1 MRHTF
6 QLGQGDGWP
15 GLDEQKDARAT
26 RGATAARHTLRDSGR
41 LECRPGEGA
50 ALVMPSSP
58 LRAVFEHTKQSDGTK
73 VLLAVAGR
81 SLYRKGTGDTTPVTL
96 AFSGGAIVDVP
107 DGGVTFVQD
116 GTRTLL
122 LVSAGAVVPPLPAPY
137 TPDPIPDDDTEPD
150 RPAPDGVVTVIGS
163 DATALVLNVSAGTD
177 DSEAVPSRV
186 LKVYTS
192 EANRDANSTTGLVA
206 SYPRTLGPDGA
217 DLFSYRADGLNPTA
231 TYYGSVSYTD
241 GSGNT
246 RIVPFSGTT
255 GAGTAQAVGSVPL
268 IWDEDTPDVVYPLQ
282 LPAAPTITSI
292 ARADYVDSTFDRT
305 MGNYLPLRTGGNL
318 GTGWTVTGASLGN
331 AEWTSTPMGGI
342 GLHVDTSSVVGDGTE
357 QVYFTETTPVDLSSV
372 NGLTFKAFSGGN
384 EKTTGQHWALILA
397 EQSGGVPDTWFEL
410 PFSIPT
416 AGQTCDVTV
425 SLADIPAS
433 SRNAIVYWGFRWTNN
448 VESVIWINRL
458 RSYGGLEGQKEYA
471 LVLRKTLLSGEDGEL
486 LLDSPE
492 SAIVSADA
500 GTNGAQL
507 TVAFA
512 AIPADHSGLIYRRDE
527 TAGRLHYVA
536 TVAAAATSYVD
547 TVSDISTNPVL
558 VEGRAGVPMDATA
571 IGLHHG
577 RLVLATAGSLWVSSL
592 GNIAEWFDR
601 DPAMLPDLH
610 ALGLVT
616 DKDGMRLP
624 LSDAGAVRAML
635 PLGVWTGADFVGDTL
650 VMTDAWDVRLSGTTP
665 DTFSLGYRRQGGV
678 CGGAACCRDNAG
690 RALKIDP
697 EGQVWAV
704 DTGWAATALST
715 TLHDTLRAL
724 ANKGTWS
731 LEYDVASECAV
742 LVAGTRVFLFSA
754 LGIDEWT
761 AGADGVPVALVA
773 RAGSDG
779 GYVSCG
785 TAGGRLY
792 RLLDPLAAPE
802 RGAVYYGPEW
812 SLAEDDSRPV
822 SLTVRCEGSV
832 SATVSV
838 NGAAVRSG
846 AVVSGKR
853 WLFPPRAGETV
864 RVALALAAG
873 AKVHSAVLSVEGR

>member
-150 RPAPDGVVTVIGS
+150 RTAPDGVVTVIGS

-231 TYYGSVSYTD
+231 TYYGSVSYTN

-357 QVYFTETTPVDLSSV
+357 QVYYTEAAPVDLSSV
-372 NGLTFKAFSGGN
+372 NGLTFKAFTGGN

-410 PFSIPT
+410 PFSIPE
-416 AGQTCDVTV
+416 AGKTCEINV

-458 RSYGGLEGQKEYA
+458 RSYGGLEGEKEYA
-471 LVLRKTLLSGEDGEL
+471 LVLRQALLSGEAGEL

-492 SAIVSADA
+492 SAIVEADA
-500 GTNGAQL
+500 GANGAQMTL
-507 TVAFA
+507 AFA
-512 AIPADHSGLIYRRDE
+512 AIPDGHTGLVYRRDE

-558 VEGRAGVPMDATA
+558 VEGRAAVPIDATA

-577 RLVLATAGSLWVSSL
+577 RLMLAAGGSLWLSSL

-624 LSDAGAVRAML
+624 LSDAGPVRAL
-635 PLGVWTGADFVGDTL
+635 APLGVWTGADYVGDTL
-650 VMTDAWDVRLSGTTP
+650 VLTDAWDVRLSGSTP
-665 DTFSLGYRRQGGV
+665 DTFSLGYRRLGGV
-678 CGGAACCRDNAG
+678 CGAAAVTRDNAG

-697 EGQVWAV
+697 EGQLWAV
-704 DTGWAATALST
+704 SVGWEADLLSGP
-715 TLHDTLRAL
+715 LHDTLRAL
-724 ANKGTWS
+724 GGKAGWH
-731 LEYDVASECAV
+731 LGYDVAAECAV
-742 LVAGTRVFLFSA
+742 LVAGTRVFLLSRD
-754 LGIDEWT
+754 GYDEWVPGT
-761 AGADGVPVALVA
+761 DGVPSCLAA
-773 RAGSDG
+773 RAGDDG
-779 GYVSCG
+779 GYIACG
-785 TAGGRLY
+785 TVGGRFY
-792 RLLDPLAAPE
+792 RMQDPAAAPA
-802 RGAVYYGPEW
+802 RGAEYSGPEW
-812 SLAEDDSRPV
+812 TLGADDVRPV
-822 SLTVRCEGSV
+822 GLTVRCEGAV
-832 SATVSV
+832 SASV
-838 NGAAVRSG
+838 AVGGAVVRSG
-846 AVVSGKR
+846 ALVSGRR
-853 WLFPPRAGETV
+853 WLFPPRAGEWVQVSLT
-864 RVALALAAG
+864 LAAG
-873 AKVHSAVLSVEGR
+873 ALVHSVILETEGR